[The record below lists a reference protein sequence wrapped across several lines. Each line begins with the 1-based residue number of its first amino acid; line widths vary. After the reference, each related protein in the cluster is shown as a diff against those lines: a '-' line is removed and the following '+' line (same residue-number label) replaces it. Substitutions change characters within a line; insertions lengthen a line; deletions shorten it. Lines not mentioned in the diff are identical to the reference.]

1 MQDASERLEQ
11 VMNEVLSDK
20 DIALE
25 QIPDLDLYMDQVI
38 TMLDQGLAKN
48 KRTEGEKLITKT
60 MINNYSKEGLVK
72 QGNGKKYS
80 KEHILKVLFIYQLKQ
95 SLSIQDIKK
104 LFSACLSEEV
114 DIPELYQEYLQIKQD
129 QKKELPKAGEVIT
142 PRLYGTGEKEDQFL
156 MIMSMISLSN
166 SFRRIAEAMIDALPS
181 AEKKAK
187 NKTLIHRN

>member
-11 VMNEVLSDK
+11 VLNEVLSDQ

-38 TMLDQGLAKN
+38 TMLDQGLAGN
-48 KRTEGEKLITKT
+48 KRSAGEKLITKT

-95 SLSIQDIKK
+95 SLSIQDIKR
-104 LFSACLSEEV
+104 LFSACLSEGTE
-114 DIPELYQEYLQIKQD
+114 ISRLYQEYLKIKQD
-129 QKKELPKAGEVIT
+129 QREELPKIVQATAPKG
-142 PRLYGTGEKEDQFL
+142 YGMGEKEDQFM
-156 MIMSMISLSN
+156 MIMSMVILSN
-166 SFRRIAEAMIDALPS
+166 AFRRAAEAMIDALPDT
-181 AEKKAK
+181 KK
-187 NKTLIHRN
+187 KTDKKGKK

>member
-187 NKTLIHRN
+187 NKKKES